1 MNTEEKKYGLSIWET
16 ARILNED
23 IRDRFHE
30 LRRFR
35 VLAAR
40 RLVRKDELS
49 GEARETYYELIESA
63 IESL

>member
-1 MNTEEKKYGLSIWET
+1 MKTEESKYGLSIWET

-23 IRDRFHE
+23 VRERFGE

-40 RLVRKDELS
+40 RLVRYDELS
-49 GEARETYYELIESA
+49 GEARETFDELIMSA
-63 IESL
+63 KESL